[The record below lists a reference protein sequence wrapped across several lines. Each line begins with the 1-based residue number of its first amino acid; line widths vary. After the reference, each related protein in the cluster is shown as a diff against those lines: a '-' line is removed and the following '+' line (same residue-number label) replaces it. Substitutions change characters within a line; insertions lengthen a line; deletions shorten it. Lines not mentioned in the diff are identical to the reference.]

1 MITVTLHLYMILFIY
16 RLITVLFIHSMYDDI
31 EQFDF
36 IPYEKKKEI
45 PELVNVRFVKQTRVV
60 VAV

>member
-1 MITVTLHLYMILFIY
+1 MM
-16 RLITVLFIHSMYDDI
+16 TVLFIYSVYDDI

>member
-1 MITVTLHLYMILFIY
+1 MISVTLQLYIILFIN
-16 RLITVLFIHSMYDDI
+16 RLITVLFIYSMYDDI

>member
-1 MITVTLHLYMILFIY
+1 MIPLTLQLYITLFIDRLMAVLFIY
-16 RLITVLFIHSMYDDI
+16 STYDDI

>member
-1 MITVTLHLYMILFIY
+1 MLSVTLQLYITLFIN
-16 RLITVLFIHSMYDDI
+16 RLITVLFIYSMYDDI

-36 IPYEKKKEI
+36 IPYVKKKEI

>member
-1 MITVTLHLYMILFIY
+1 MSPVTLQLYITLIIN
-16 RLITVLFIHSMYDDI
+16 RLMTVLFIYSICDDI

>member
-1 MITVTLHLYMILFIY
+1 MISVTLQLYIMLFIN
-16 RLITVLFIHSMYDDI
+16 RLITVLFIYSMYDDI

-36 IPYEKKKEI
+36 IPYEKKI

>member
-1 MITVTLHLYMILFIY
+1 MIPVTLQLYITLFIN
-16 RLITVLFIHSMYDDI
+16 RLMTVLFIYSIYDDI

>member
-1 MITVTLHLYMILFIY
+1 MFSVTLQHYIILFIN
-16 RLITVLFIHSMYDDI
+16 RLFTVLSMYSMYDDI

-36 IPYEKKKEI
+36 IPYVKKKEI
-45 PELVNVRFVKQTRVV
+45 PELVNVRFVKQTRVT